1 MILSLCVSL
10 LAMTFCRICQHWRFV
25 RYVHRWAWIYDTNV
39 NGVHLSDFI
48 FVFIFRVQSTCWWQF
63 TRRNLGLWA
72 GTWLMEARYLLIR
85 FISCISCKWFRSFN
99 FITSNFI
106 TSNFIWLFLLV
117 FFGRLFYI
125 FHDLFFLSQICA
137 GWSILFKLL
146 DLMRI
151 EYSRKEHD
159 SIRYFSLLD

>member
-1 MILSLCVSL
+1 MHCGWFYLYVFLCWQWLFATYANIGDSWGMYIVELGFTIQMLMGYILVILFLCL
-10 LAMTFCRICQHWRFV
+10 F
-25 RYVHRWAWIYDTNV
+25 
-39 NGVHLSDFI
+39 
-48 FVFIFRVQSTCWWQF
+48 FRVQSTCWWQF

-85 FISCISCKWFRSFN
+85 FISCISFKWFRSFN

-106 TSNFIWLFLLV
+106 WLFFLV